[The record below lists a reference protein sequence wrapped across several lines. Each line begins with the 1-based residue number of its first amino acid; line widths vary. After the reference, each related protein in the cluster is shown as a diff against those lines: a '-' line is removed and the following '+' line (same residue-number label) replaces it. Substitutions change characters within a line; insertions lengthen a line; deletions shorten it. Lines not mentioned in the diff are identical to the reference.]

1 MPKSKHRKKHKQK
14 LKQRKNSTKKSN
26 RYSKDVLKA
35 GMMGLLAGAFL
46 NDT

>member
-26 RYSKDVLKA
+26 RYSKDVLNA
-35 GMMGLLAGAFL
+35 GMIGLLAGAFL